1 MSYLSQ
7 DTIVAIST
15 PSGPGAIGIIR
26 LSGPNAI
33 SIADKVFFGCNLQLC
48 EPNTVHYGKIK
59 DSEGRILDECVATIF
74 KAPRSYTREDV
85 IEFSCH
91 GSPYILQEVMKLILS
106 SDGIRMAEPGE
117 FTQRAY
123 LNGQLDLS
131 QAEAVGDL
139 IASTHAS
146 SHRLAM
152 SQLRGGFSTMI
163 RGLRDQLIE
172 FASLLELENDFG
184 EEDVEFANRDQLK
197 TLLTNILSTTTK
209 LEQSYDHGNAMK
221 DGVSVALVGS
231 PNVGKSTLLNVLL
244 NDDKAI
250 VSDIAGTTR
259 DSIEDTVVYDG
270 IKFRFIDTAG
280 LRETVDT
287 IESLGIERTKQHITK
302 AHIVVYLDVVDEAYE
317 DIVERYNSLGVEQHQ
332 RSMVVLNKVDTFG
345 HDCHAYDIEEAVS
358 TKLGRIPTLSIS
370 AKNMVNTDQ
379 LITQLI
385 SIVNQDKQNY
395 GDTVVSNIRHLNC
408 ITEANASLTQCL
420 NGLDAGVTSD
430 FLAMD
435 IRHANH
441 QLAEIVGE
449 ISTDNLLDS
458 IFTNFCIGK

>member
-1 MSYLSQ
+1 MSYLTQ

-15 PSGPGAIGIIR
+15 PSGPGAIGVIR
-26 LSGPNAI
+26 LSGSNAI
-33 SIADKVFFGCNLQLC
+33 SIADEIFYGANLQKATA
-48 EPNTVHYGKIK
+48 NTAHYGKIK
-59 DSEGRILDECVATIF
+59 TGDGTILDECVATLF
-74 KAPRSYTREDV
+74 KAPRSYTKEDV

-91 GSPYILQEVMKLILS
+91 GSSYILQEVMKLILS
-106 SDGIRMAEPGE
+106 KENVRMADPGE

-123 LNGQLDLS
+123 LNGQFDLS

-146 SHRLAM
+146 SHALAM
-152 SQLRGGFSTMI
+152 SQLRGGFSALI
-163 RGLRDQLIE
+163 RDLRDQLIE

-197 TLLTNILSTTTK
+197 TLLTTILKSTTQ
-209 LEQSYDHGNAMK
+209 LASSYDHGNAIK

-250 VSDIAGTTR
+250 VSDIPGTTR
-259 DSIEDTVVYDG
+259 DAIEDTVVYDG

-280 LRETVDT
+280 LRETDDR
-287 IESLGIERTKQHITK
+287 IENLGIERTREHLTK
-302 AHIVVYLDVVDEAYE
+302 AQIVIYVDEVNDNFQ
-317 DIVERYNSLGVEQHQ
+317 DIVNNYKTLQIDQSQESII
-332 RSMVVLNKVDTFG
+332 VLNKADTYD
-345 HDCHAYDIEEAVS
+345 HTCHTYDIEESVS
-358 TKLGRIPTLSIS
+358 TLLNRTPTLSIS
-370 AKNMVNTDQ
+370 AKEKRNTDKLIQ
-379 LITQLI
+379 LLLDT
-385 SIVNQDKQNY
+385 VRRKQEFY
-395 GDTVVSNIRHLNC
+395 GDILVTNVRHLNC
-408 ITEANASLTQCL
+408 LTLANESLTQCKM
-420 NGLDAGVTSD
+420 GLESGVTSD

-441 QLAEIVGE
+441 QLSEIVGE

-458 IFTNFCIGK
+458 IFSNFCIGK